1 MTWFVLMFCSEF
13 MRRKDFSLRRFYFVW
28 FCLDSHK
35 NEVVLQDDCYHIN
48 PGSITGAYSSLTPDV
63 TPSFILL
70 AIQESK
76 LVCYVYELVSG
87 EVEVSKTEFTK
98 SSPEASPELIQSL
111 LS

>member
-1 MTWFVLMFCSEF
+1 M
-13 MRRKDFSLRRFYFVW
+13 
-28 FCLDSHK
+28 LDSHK

-48 PGSITGAYSSLTPDV
+48 PGSITGAYSPLTPNA
-63 TPSFILL
+63 TRSFILL

-76 LVCYVYELVSG
+76 LVCYVYELVNG

-98 SSPEASPELIQSL
+98 ATTTTDATTPALMQSL